1 MRCQTKCMIIS
12 RIHDYGGRRYDAP
25 KCVSLDRLD
34 RLDRD
39 KNDGDMRKQRLQ
51 VMGVF
56 SSSPDCIISV
66 VLHLL
71 TLVRT
76 PETAAFNRESI
87 VMLDSRRPNKPLLPH
102 PKETQLSL
110 ARLQL
115 RLRLGN

>member
-1 MRCQTKCMIIS
+1 MTTAGAGTTRQSVLAWITWIAWI
-12 RIHDYGGRRYDAP
+12 
-25 KCVSLDRLD
+25 
-34 RLDRD
+34 RD
-39 KNDGDMRKQRLQ
+39 KNDGDVRKQRLQ

-87 VMLDSRRPNKPLLPH
+87 VMLDSRRPKQTSVAPPQRVS
-102 PKETQLSL
+102 TVLS
-110 ARLQL
+110 
-115 RLRLGN
+115 

>member
-1 MRCQTKCMIIS
+1 MTTAGAGTTRQSVLAWIAWIAW
-12 RIHDYGGRRYDAP
+12 I
-25 KCVSLDRLD
+25 
-34 RLDRD
+34 RD
-39 KNDGDMRKQRLQ
+39 KNDGDVRKQRLQ

-102 PKETQLSL
+102 PKETQLFL
-110 ARLQL
+110 ARMQL